1 MSIALYGYDANGN
14 RTQENGATIATV
26 DDQDRLLT
34 HHGATYTYTANGEL
48 ATKTDSGQTTAYTYD
63 VLGNLQKVVLP
74 NGTIL
79 DYLTDSRYRRIGKKV
94 NGALVQGFLYQDGL
108 RPIAELDGNSQIVS
122 RFVYADKG
130 HVPSYLIK
138 NGVIYRIVS
147 DHVGS
152 PRLIINTQNGSVAQR
167 IDYDVW
173 GTITADSNPGFQPFG
188 YAGGLYDKDTGLT
201 RFGARDYDPKTGR
214 WTAKDPILFAGGD
227 TNLFAYVNND
237 PVNWVDPTGLVG
249 VFGQGGLSGGFQI
262 FAVGINGSFSGAVS
276 TGGQVCAVST
286 VCVRIGPGIYAGV
299 GGSVGGGAV
308 SENTDS
314 LGGISIGA
322 GGDLGFGG
330 SIGGQATIG
339 VGSDGPSS
347 AGGVK
352 GKGGGGY
359 GFDIGIDLCY
369 SWTDCNKALKCE

>member
-1 MSIALYGYDANGN
+1 MQSQHRPTASRSTLLRNGGLPCTPVYATTYIRDALGRITQQQETLQGATHTDDYRYDTADRLYEITRDGVSIAPCMGYDANGN
-14 RTQENGATIATV
+14 RTQENGTTIATV

-79 DYLTDSRYRRIGKKV
+79 DYLTDSRHRRIGKKV
-94 NGALVQGFLYQDGL
+94 NGTLVQGFLYQDGL
-108 RPIAELDGNSQIVS
+108 RPIAELDGNNQIVS

-130 HVPSYLIK
+130 NVPSYLIK

-237 PVNWVDPTGLVG
+237 PVNGKDP
-249 VFGQGGLSGGFQI
+249 
-262 FAVGINGSFSGAVS
+262 
-276 TGGQVCAVST
+276 
-286 VCVRIGPGIYAGV
+286 GV
-299 GGSVGGGAV
+299 G
-308 SENTDS
+308 
-314 LGGISIGA
+314 
-322 GGDLGFGG
+322 
-330 SIGGQATIG
+330 
-339 VGSDGPSS
+339 
-347 AGGVK
+347 
-352 GKGGGGY
+352 
-359 GFDIGIDLCY
+359 
-369 SWTDCNKALKCE
+369 

>member
-1 MSIALYGYDANGN
+1 M
-14 RTQENGATIATV
+14 
-26 DDQDRLLT
+26 
-34 HHGATYTYTANGEL
+34 
-48 ATKTDSGQTTAYTYD
+48 TDSH
-63 VLGNLQKVVLP
+63 
-74 NGTIL
+74 
-79 DYLTDSRYRRIGKKV
+79 YRRIGKKV

-227 TNLFAYVNND
+227 TNLFAYVSND
-237 PVNWVDPTGLVG
+237 PVNWNDPGGLEGATLTLITTHAWYDLGKGTHSTIHLPGALFDPAGSYIPESGNRRGSGDLFLDEDSSLENFLKDLRNHGEDPTIVELPINSE
-249 VFGQGGLSGGFQI
+249 QENSIRDKLKRRGG
-262 FAVGINGSFSGAVS
+262 ADNGY
-276 TGGQVCAVST
+276 CAVAACDVICE
-286 VCVRIGPGIYAGV
+286 VCGIEPAQY
-299 GGSVGGGAV
+299 
-308 SENTDS
+308 
-314 LGGISIGA
+314 
-322 GGDLGFGG
+322 
-330 SIGGQATIG
+330 
-339 VGSDGPSS
+339 PSQLEKNAKKS
-347 AGGVK
+347 K
-352 GKGGGGY
+352 NCK
-359 GFDIGIDLCY
+359 
-369 SWTDCNKALKCE
+369 